1 MKKSV
6 GIFFTVFAVY
16 MIWQVSRIDLGF
28 AILLAAVLFAILCW
42 LNCDSTKL
50 DETNSSIRYEKTHEL
65 DEIIKNMKK

>member
-6 GIFFTVFAVY
+6 GIFFTVFAMY

-50 DETNSSIRYEKTHEL
+50 DE
-65 DEIIKNMKK
+65 IIKNMKK